1 MICTPICTESD
12 FSPADDAS
20 TVKLTPSDLEG
31 KKGKTVENQAS
42 GIVATGRL
50 IQGEQM
56 EEKYRSPLTS
66 EAVPE
71 KIIFT
76 LHSANNLANMDY
88 MGKSDPYAIL
98 NYGSQERRTTTINN
112 NLNPVWNHQVTF
124 DHEENADTIDIVVFD
139 EDALARDDVLGR
151 LSIQVAELQSKMA
164 VVDAEAV
171 LEESST
177 GSIKYSAEVVT
188 SSSSLPT
195 ASAKDTS
202 SSQKI
207 KSSQKDVDE
216 SDSAKMAEKIEERRV
231 SKKETTT
238 FLTDLPQEIS

>member
-76 LHSANNLANMDY
+76 LHSANNLANMDF

-124 DHEENADTIDIVVFD
+124 DYEENADSIDIVVFD
-139 EDALARDDVLGR
+139 EDALGRDDVLGR

-164 VVDAEAV
+164 VVDAEEV
-171 LEESST
+171 LKESPS
-177 GSIKYSAEVVT
+177 GSIKYSADIVT
-188 SSSSLPT
+188 S
-195 ASAKDTS
+195 
-202 SSQKI
+202 
-207 KSSQKDVDE
+207 
-216 SDSAKMAEKIEERRV
+216 
-231 SKKETTT
+231 
-238 FLTDLPQEIS
+238 